1 MCVYQLCCVFGYFS
15 LCFDAVRVVHGDT
28 ITHVCQNI
36 VSDVRIH
43 IRVIAFVIVSMTA
56 YANIVLNMCSACD

>member
-43 IRVIAFVIVSMTA
+43 IGVIVFVNDVNDCT
-56 YANIVLNMCSACD
+56 ANIM